1 MLTLMLTGN
10 EIRSRFL
17 NYFEQRHHTLVSSS
31 PLIPHNDPT
40 LLFINAG
47 MNQFKDVFL
56 GREKRA
62 YVRATSS
69 QKCVRAGGKHN
80 DLENVGQT
88 ARHHTFFEML
98 GNFSFGDYFK
108 QDAIAFAWEFLT
120 GEMGLPKD
128 KLWVT
133 VFNQD
138 DEAHDIWR
146 DQIGIPAERLI
157 RMDEKDNFW
166 SMGDTGP
173 CGPCSEILIDQGEE
187 MSCGDDCGIGRCDCD
202 RYLELW
208 NLVFMQFDRAA
219 DGTMT
224 PLPKPS
230 IDTGMGLERITA
242 VMQGVRSNYDCDLLR
257 GIIGRVEELSGK
269 RYGDDP
275 AHDMSMRV
283 IADHSRATAFLIADG
298 VLPSN
303 EGRGY
308 VLRRIMRRAARH
320 AKMLGFAGPVLYQT
334 SVFVLESMAGAFPEE
349 AKRTDYLAKV
359 VKNEEERFMQ
369 TLDNGLR
376 ILNEEVTRLRESGA
390 GILPGAVAF
399 KLYDTFGFP
408 LDLTA
413 DILRVEKVAID
424 EDGFEACMEEQRQ
437 KAREHWKGSGEE
449 AIAGIYRQLIEDGL
463 RTRFTGY
470 DAQTGQGEVLAILL
484 DGQPVASAPQGAKVE
499 IVTSVTP
506 FYGESGGQTG
516 DQGTIATA
524 DARVTVSDT
533 RKPLPELFV
542 HVGEITAGT
551 LRTGDIATLDLDR
564 ERRQATALNHTAT
577 HLLQAALIE
586 VLGDHVKQAGSL
598 VTPERL
604 RFDFIHFSAM
614 SAEEL
619 EKVETL
625 VNRHIRENAAVNT
638 REMAHDEAVTEG
650 ATALF
655 GEKYGDKVR
664 VVKVGDISME
674 LCGGTHARASGD
686 IGLFKILQ
694 ETGIAAGVRRIE
706 AVTGVR
712 ALEVIRDQ
720 ERTLDQLAALVKTE
734 RPQLENRLRKLLEH
748 QKELERELESL
759 QTRLNADQA
768 GDLLDQATEV
778 AGIKIVRGRVDNLD
792 GKALRE
798 LADQVRDRL
807 PSGVLILGSAHDGK
821 AGLLVA
827 VTKDLTKRLQ
837 AGALIKQLAPMV
849 GGGGGGRP
857 DLAQAGGS
865 KPELLSEALAAA
877 PQLIAQSLET
887 A

>member
-1 MLTLMLTGN
+1 MLTGN

-17 NYFEQRHHTLVSSS
+17 QFFEERGHTVVASSG
-31 PLIPHNDPT
+31 LIPHKDPT

-56 GREKRA
+56 GREKRS
-62 YVRATSS
+62 YVRAASA

-108 QDAIAFAWEFLT
+108 QDAIAYAWQFLT
-120 GEMGLPKD
+120 VEMGLPKD

-133 VFNQD
+133 VFRED
-138 DEAHDIWR
+138 DEAHAIWR
-146 DQIGIPAERLI
+146 DQVGVPEERII
-157 RMDEKDNFW
+157 RMGEKDNFW

-173 CGPCSEILIDQGEE
+173 CGPCSEILIDQGES
-187 MSCGDDCGIGRCDCD
+187 MTCGDNCGIGKCDCD

-208 NLVFMQFDRAA
+208 NLVFMQFDRSA

-230 IDTGMGLERITA
+230 IDTGMGLERIAA
-242 VMQGVRSNYDCDLLR
+242 VMQGMQSNYDCDLLR
-257 GIIGRVEELSGK
+257 GIISFVEKLSGK

-320 AKMLGFAGPVLYQT
+320 AKMLGFADPVLYRT
-334 SVFVLESMAGAFPEE
+334 AVFVLESMACAYPEE
-349 AKRTDYLAKV
+349 AGRADYVAKV
-359 VKNEEERFMQ
+359 VKVEEERFIQ

-376 ILNEEVTRLRESGA
+376 ILNEEVARLRAAGA
-390 GILPGAVAF
+390 AVLPGDVAF
-399 KLYDTFGFP
+399 RLYDTYGFP

-413 DILRVEKVAID
+413 DIVRAEGITID
-424 EDGFEACMEEQRQ
+424 EAGFESCMEEQRR

-449 AIAGIYRQLIEDGL
+449 AIAGIYRQLAADGL
-463 RTRFTGY
+463 RTEFTGY
-470 DAQTGQGEVLAILL
+470 RELKGQGEILAVLL
-484 DGQPVASAPQGAKVE
+484 DGQPVSSAPAGARVE
-499 IVTSVTP
+499 VVTMTTP
-506 FYGESGGQTG
+506 FYGESGGQVG
-516 DQGTIATA
+516 DSGELST
-524 DARVTVSDT
+524 DGGRMVVTDSK
-533 RKPLPELFV
+533 KPLPELIV
-542 HVGEITAGT
+542 HVGEVQSGT
-551 LRTGDIATLDLDR
+551 LQTGAMAELAVDE
-564 ERRQATALNHTAT
+564 ERRRATALNHTAT
-577 HLLQAALIE
+577 HLLQAALVK
-586 VLGDHVKQAGSL
+586 VLGDHIKQAGSL

-604 RFDFIHFSAM
+604 RFDFSHFSAM
-614 SAEEL
+614 TAEEL
-619 EKVETL
+619 EQVENL
-625 VNRHIRENAAVNT
+625 VNSYIRENASVKC
-638 REMAHDEAVTEG
+638 REMAHDQAVAAG

-664 VVKVGDISME
+664 VVSVDAISME
-674 LCGGTHARASGD
+674 LCGGTHTRASGD

-694 ETGIAAGVRRIE
+694 ESGIAAGVRRIE
-706 AVTGVR
+706 AVTGTR
-712 ALEVIRDQ
+712 ALEVVRDQ
-720 ERTLDQLAALVKTE
+720 ERTLDYLAGLVKTD
-734 RPQLENRLRKLLEH
+734 RPQLETRLRKLLEH

-759 QTRLNADQA
+759 RTRLSADQA
-768 GDLLDQATEV
+768 GDLLNQATEV
-778 AGIKIVRGRVDNLD
+778 AGIQVICGRADNLD

-807 PSGVLILGSAHDGK
+807 PSGVLVLASAHDGK

-837 AGALIKQLAPMV
+837 AGALIKQLAAMV

-865 KPELLSEALAAA
+865 KPEQLGEALAAA
-877 PQLIAQSLET
+877 PKLIAEALE
-887 A
+887 AA

>member
-1 MLTLMLTGN
+1 MTGN
-10 EIRSRFL
+10 EIRTRFL
-17 NYFEQRHHTLVSSS
+17 QFFQQRGHSVVPSSA
-31 PLIPHNDPT
+31 LIPHNDPT

-56 GREKRA
+56 GREKRD
-62 YVRATSS
+62 YTRATSA

-108 QDAIAFAWEFLT
+108 HDAITYAWQFLT
-120 GEMGLPKD
+120 EEMRLPKD

-133 VFNQD
+133 VFRED
-138 DEAHDIWR
+138 DEAYGIWR
-146 DQIGIPAERLI
+146 DQIGIPEERLI
-157 RMDEKDNFW
+157 RMGEKDNFW

-173 CGPCSEILIDQGEE
+173 CGPCSEILIDQGES
-187 MSCGDDCGIGRCDCD
+187 MSCGANCGIGDCDCD

-208 NLVFMQFDRAA
+208 NLVFMQFNRDA
-219 DGTMT
+219 DGTMS

-230 IDTGMGLERITA
+230 IDTGMGLERISA
-242 VMQGVRSNYDCDLLR
+242 VMQGVQSNYDCDLLR
-257 GIIGRVEELSGK
+257 GIIAYVEELSGK
-269 RYGDDP
+269 RYGDDA

-320 AKMLGFAGPVLYQT
+320 AKMLGFAEPVLYRT
-334 SVFVLESMAGAFPEE
+334 ATFVLQSMADAYPEP
-349 AKRTDYLAKV
+349 AQRADYVARI
-359 VKNEEERFMQ
+359 VKLEEERFIQ

-376 ILNEEVTRLRESGA
+376 ILTEEVERLKAAGA
-390 GILPGAVAF
+390 NTLPGGVAF

-413 DILRVEKVAID
+413 DILRSENVIID
-424 EDGFEACMEEQRQ
+424 EQGFEACMEEQRQ

-449 AIAGIYRQLIEDGL
+449 AIAGIYRQLAEEGIKSF
-463 RTRFTGY
+463 FTGY
-470 DAQTGQGEVLAILL
+470 DTLSDRSDILAILV
-484 DGQPVASAPQGAKVE
+484 DGQTVASAPEGAKVE
-499 IVTSVTP
+499 IVTAATP

-516 DQGTIATA
+516 DHGTITTA
-524 DARVTVSDT
+524 DARVSVRDT
-533 RKPLPELFV
+533 RKPLPDLLV
-542 HVGEITAGT
+542 HVGEVASGT
-551 LRTGDIATLDLDR
+551 LRTGDAATLEVDA
-564 ERRQATALNHTAT
+564 ERRRATALNHTAT

-604 RFDFIHFSAM
+604 RFDFVHFSAM
-614 SAEEL
+614 TPQEL
-619 EKVETL
+619 DKVETL
-625 VNRHIRENAAVNT
+625 VNCRIRQNAGVDT
-638 REMAHDEAVTEG
+638 REMAHEEAVGAG

-655 GEKYGDKVR
+655 GEKYGEKVR
-664 VVKVGDISME
+664 VVRVGDISME
-674 LCGGTHARASGD
+674 LCGGTHAQASGD

-706 AVTGVR
+706 AVTGAK
-712 ALEVIRDQ
+712 ALEVIKDQ
-720 ERTLDQLAALVKTE
+720 ERTLDHLANLIKTD
-734 RPQLENRLRKLLEH
+734 RPQLETRLRKLLER
-748 QKELERELESL
+748 QKELEREVESL
-759 QTRLNADQA
+759 QGRLNADQA
-768 GDLLDQATEV
+768 GDLLRQAV
-778 AGIKIVRGRVDNLD
+778 AIDGVSVVCGRVDNLD

-798 LADQVRDRL
+798 LADQVRERMT
-807 PSGVLILGSAHDGK
+807 SGVLVLGSAHDGK

-827 VTKDLTKRLQ
+827 VTKDLTRRLQ
-837 AGALIKQLAPMV
+837 AGALVKQLAAMV

-865 KPELLSEALAAA
+865 KPELLGEALASVPQVITEALNAA
-877 PQLIAQSLET
+877 
-887 A
+887 

>member
-1 MLTLMLTGN
+1 MTGN
-10 EIRSRFL
+10 EIRTRFL
-17 NYFEQRHHTLVSSS
+17 QFFQQRGHSVVPSSA
-31 PLIPHNDPT
+31 LIPHNDPT

-56 GREKRA
+56 GREKRD
-62 YVRATSS
+62 YTRATSA

-108 QDAIAFAWEFLT
+108 HDAITYAWQFLT
-120 GEMGLPKD
+120 EEMRLPKD

-133 VFNQD
+133 VFRED
-138 DEAHDIWR
+138 DEAYGIWR
-146 DQIGIPAERLI
+146 DQIGIPEERLI
-157 RMDEKDNFW
+157 RMGEKDNFW

-173 CGPCSEILIDQGEE
+173 CGPCSEILIDQGES
-187 MSCGDDCGIGRCDCD
+187 MSCGANCGIGDCDCD

-208 NLVFMQFDRAA
+208 NLVFMQFNRDA
-219 DGTMT
+219 DGTMS

-230 IDTGMGLERITA
+230 IDTGMGLERISA
-242 VMQGVRSNYDCDLLR
+242 VMQGVQSNYDCDLLR
-257 GIIGRVEELSGK
+257 GIIAYVEELSGK
-269 RYGDDP
+269 RYGDDA

-320 AKMLGFAGPVLYQT
+320 AKMLGFAEPVLYRT
-334 SVFVLESMAGAFPEE
+334 ATFVLQSMADAYPEP
-349 AKRTDYLAKV
+349 AQRADYVARI
-359 VKNEEERFMQ
+359 VKLEEERFIQ

-376 ILNEEVTRLRESGA
+376 ILTEEVERLKAAGA
-390 GILPGAVAF
+390 NTLPGGVAF

-413 DILRVEKVAID
+413 DILRSENVIID
-424 EDGFEACMEEQRQ
+424 EQGFEACMEEQRQ

-449 AIAGIYRQLIEDGL
+449 AIAGIYRQLAEEGIKSF
-463 RTRFTGY
+463 FTGY
-470 DAQTGQGEVLAILL
+470 DTLSDRSDILAILV
-484 DGQPVASAPQGAKVE
+484 DGQTVASAPEGAKVE
-499 IVTSVTP
+499 IVTAATP

-516 DQGTIATA
+516 DHGTITTA
-524 DARVTVSDT
+524 DARVSVRDT
-533 RKPLPELFV
+533 RKPLPELLV
-542 HVGEITAGT
+542 HVGEVASGT
-551 LRTGDIATLDLDR
+551 LRTGDAATLEVDA
-564 ERRQATALNHTAT
+564 ERRRATALNHTAT

-604 RFDFIHFSAM
+604 RFDFVHFSAM
-614 SAEEL
+614 TPQEL
-619 EKVETL
+619 DKVETL
-625 VNRHIRENAAVNT
+625 VNCRIRQNAGVDT
-638 REMAHDEAVTEG
+638 REMAHEEAVGAG

-655 GEKYGDKVR
+655 GEKYGEKVR
-664 VVKVGDISME
+664 VVRVGDISME
-674 LCGGTHARASGD
+674 LCGGTHAQASGD

-706 AVTGVR
+706 AVTGTK
-712 ALEVIRDQ
+712 ALEVIKDQ
-720 ERTLDQLAALVKTE
+720 ERTLDHLANLIKTD
-734 RPQLENRLRKLLEH
+734 RPQLETRLRKLLER
-748 QKELERELESL
+748 QKELEREVESL
-759 QTRLNADQA
+759 QGRLNADQA
-768 GDLLDQATEV
+768 GDLLRQAV
-778 AGIKIVRGRVDNLD
+778 AIDGVSVVCGRVDNLD

-798 LADQVRDRL
+798 LADQVRERMT
-807 PSGVLILGSAHDGK
+807 SGVLVLGSAHDGK

-827 VTKDLTKRLQ
+827 VTKDLTRRLQ
-837 AGALIKQLAPMV
+837 AGALVKQLAAMV

-865 KPELLSEALAAA
+865 KPELLGEALASVPQVITEALNAA
-877 PQLIAQSLET
+877 
-887 A
+887 